1 MFLKSSIVILS
12 VLILM
17 PFSCFKPKEEI
28 YIPKIGYQ
36 NKINNLNIITIP
48 SLENININDKILIKS
63 ETKTYIYKVIKKTFI
78 EEENTFKSNHDF
90 ATIILKSNQKNSKV
104 IIAIN
109 TGIIVK
115 N

>member
-36 NKINNLNIITIP
+36 NKINN
-48 SLENININDKILIKS
+48 
-63 ETKTYIYKVIKKTFI
+63 
-78 EEENTFKSNHDF
+78 
-90 ATIILKSNQKNSKV
+90 A
-104 IIAIN
+104 
-109 TGIIVK
+109 
-115 N
+115 